1 MRLDPD
7 EILTLKA
14 LGVLMLAV
22 ALLVW
27 ATRGG

>member
-14 LGVLMLAV
+14 LAAIGIVLLLLAICIG
-22 ALLVW
+22 
-27 ATRGG
+27 R